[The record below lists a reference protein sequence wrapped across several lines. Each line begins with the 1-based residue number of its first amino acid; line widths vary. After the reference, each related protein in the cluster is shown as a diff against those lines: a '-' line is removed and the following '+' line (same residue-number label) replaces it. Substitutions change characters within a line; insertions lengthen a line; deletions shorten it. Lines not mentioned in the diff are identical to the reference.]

1 MLYFIIKTEFVIWFK
16 SDFRYEFVENILD
29 LLEIG
34 DWVLGVSL
42 LPILSLQIPQ
52 HRKLIQ

>member
-16 SDFRYEFVENILD
+16 SDFRYEFVEDILD